1 MSQGPLNEL
10 QLILAFFGGPLILG
24 FGPLERYPK
33 ARKFQISDSQTNPES
48 KDVCILNM
56 IKGQVP
62 HCGRVKLLGA
72 EEEGTTLH

>member
-1 MSQGPLNEL
+1 M
-10 QLILAFFGGPLILG
+10 G

-72 EEEGTTLH
+72 EEEGTTLDMLVIWAVKQ